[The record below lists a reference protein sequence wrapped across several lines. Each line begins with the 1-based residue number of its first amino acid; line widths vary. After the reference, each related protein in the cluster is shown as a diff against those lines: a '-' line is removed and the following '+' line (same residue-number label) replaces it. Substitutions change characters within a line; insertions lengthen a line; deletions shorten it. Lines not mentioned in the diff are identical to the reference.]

1 MFCLSQV
8 AVTDWL
14 DPQAWKAT
22 QTLTCPKRENDW
34 KEGSRRSNKYC
45 LDFLGAWG
53 LISCYDQCPLEAC
66 FSPPRFKDWEIITLH
81 LTFWHRTLV
90 FPVMPLRLAAK
101 VHIPSPLDL
110 TSLVTLHCK
119 SSFLPLANLCVLGVF
134 WEYCRL
140 SSFICGVLS
149 SLYLET
155 LTLEVDIYLMLERK
169 IPLLYLTPTW

>member
-1 MFCLSQV
+1 MIGKKEV
-8 AVTDWL
+8 EEAINT
-14 DPQAWKAT
+14 A
-22 QTLTCPKRENDW
+22 LT
-34 KEGSRRSNKYC
+34 
-45 LDFLGAWG
+45 FLGFEASS
-53 LISCYDQCPLEAC
+53 LVVMISALWKLV
-66 FSPPRFKDWEIITLH
+66 FSPRFKDWEITTLH
-81 LTFWHRTLV
+81 LMFWHRTLV

-110 TSLVTLHCK
+110 TSLVSLHCAK
-119 SSFLPLANLCVLGVF
+119 SSFLPLANLCLLGVF

-155 LTLEVDIYLMLERK
+155 LTPEVDIYLMLERK